1 MQLTWNLDWALSRTV
16 KEMAVAAMAWVEG
29 SPYSTST
36 RVSSLTTGGDGG
48 RGSFSRSFVNWPMYI
63 TIWRR
68 ADRADVGRLVG
79 SADESMLKNV
89 SKSSQ
94 HGLEADA
101 LLWQLLP
108 STVKEITLLAAI
120 RLQRFHNV
128 T

>member
-1 MQLTWNLDWALSRTV
+1 
-16 KEMAVAAMAWVEG
+16 MAVAAMAWVEG

-48 RGSFSRSFVNWPMYI
+48 RGSFSRSFISWPMYI

-68 ADRADVGRLVG
+68 ADQADVGGLVG
-79 SADESMLKNV
+79 SADESCWRMKNV

-94 HGLEADA
+94 RGLEADA
-101 LLWQLLP
+101 FLWQLLP
-108 STVKEITLLAAI
+108 STLKEITLLAAI
-120 RLQRFHNV
+120 RLQHSHNV